1 MFIPVFYFRFTFV
14 TLAFNWI
21 PMKIPSLVCFA
32 AFCLLYA
39 CQKDNEQLRI
49 ARQKDALRNEQVFQK
64 INQAWQFTIPSLS
77 PNTRRFTSSWN
88 DLFVLTNELNK
99 KPKSTLGAFQKKA
112 RLLSQKSVVLGNT
125 IPLVFNKPE
134 IKSRIAVLTTKFNQI
149 NLYINVTPVQDQK
162 VVAILSEVNIE
173 LKALFLQLDELVR
186 KSEIPTEEGE
196 SEMKQML
203 DTSRA
208 IPSK

>member
-1 MFIPVFYFRFTFV
+1 LLFLVFYFRFTFV
-14 TLAFNWI
+14 TLAFNSTS
-21 PMKIPSLVCFA
+21 MKISPIVYAA
-32 AFCLLYA
+32 AFCLVLA
-39 CQKDNEQLRI
+39 CQKDQTQLQLE
-49 ARQKDALRNEQVFQK
+49 RQKDAQRKEQVFQT
-64 INQAWQFTIPSLS
+64 INQAWRFSIPSLA
-77 PNTRRFTSSWN
+77 PHTQQFAGSWN
-88 DLFVLTNELNK
+88 DLYVLTNELNQ

-112 RLLSQKSVVLGNT
+112 RLLSQKSAILANT

-149 NLYINVTPVQDQK
+149 NLFLHVTPVQDQK
-162 VVAILSEVNIE
+162 IVGLIADTNIE
-173 LKALFLQLDELVR
+173 LKALYLQLDELVR

-203 DTSRA
+203 DTTRA

>member
-1 MFIPVFYFRFTFV
+1 MLFLVFYFRFTFV
-14 TLAFNWI
+14 TLAFNSTS
-21 PMKIPSLVCFA
+21 MKIFPIVYAA
-32 AFCLLYA
+32 AFCLVLA
-39 CQKDNEQLRI
+39 CQKDQTQLQLE
-49 ARQKDALRNEQVFQK
+49 RQKDAQRKEQVFQT
-64 INQAWQFTIPSLS
+64 INRAWHFSIPSLA
-77 PNTRRFTSSWN
+77 PHTQQFASSWN
-88 DLFVLTNELNK
+88 DLYVLTNELNQ

-112 RLLSQKSVVLGNT
+112 RLLSQKSAILANT

-149 NLYINVTPVQDQK
+149 NLFLHVTPVQDQK
-162 VVAILSEVNIE
+162 VVGLIADTNIE
-173 LKALFLQLDELVR
+173 LKALYLQLDELVR

-203 DTSRA
+203 DTTRA

>member
-1 MFIPVFYFRFTFV
+1 MLFLVFYFRFTFV
-14 TLAFNWI
+14 TLAFNSTS
-21 PMKIPSLVCFA
+21 MKISPIVYAA
-32 AFCLLYA
+32 AFCLVLA
-39 CQKDNEQLRI
+39 CQKDQTQLQLE
-49 ARQKDALRNEQVFQK
+49 RQKDAQRKEQVFQT
-64 INQAWQFTIPSLS
+64 INRAWHFSIPSLA
-77 PNTRRFTSSWN
+77 PHTQQFASSWN
-88 DLFVLTNELNK
+88 DLYVLTNELNQ

-112 RLLSQKSVVLGNT
+112 RLLSQKSAILANT

-149 NLYINVTPVQDQK
+149 NLFLHVTPVQDQK
-162 VVAILSEVNIE
+162 VVGLIADTNIE
-173 LKALFLQLDELVR
+173 LKALYLQLDELVR

-203 DTSRA
+203 DTTRA

>member
-14 TLAFNWI
+14 TLAFKWI

-32 AFCLLYA
+32 AFCLLFA

>member
-1 MFIPVFYFRFTFV
+1 
-14 TLAFNWI
+14 
-21 PMKIPSLVCFA
+21 MKIPSLVCFA
-32 AFCLLYA
+32 SFCLLFA

-149 NLYINVTPVQDQK
+149 NLYINVTPIQDQK

-173 LKALFLQLDELVR
+173 LKALYLQLDELVR

>member
-1 MFIPVFYFRFTFV
+1 
-14 TLAFNWI
+14 
-21 PMKIPSLVCFA
+21 MKISPIVYAA
-32 AFCLLYA
+32 AFCLVLA
-39 CQKDNEQLRI
+39 CQKDQTQLQLE
-49 ARQKDALRNEQVFQK
+49 RQKDAQRKEQVFQT
-64 INQAWQFTIPSLS
+64 INQAWRFSIPSLAS
-77 PNTRRFTSSWN
+77 HTQQFASSWN
-88 DLFVLTNELNK
+88 DLYVLTNELNQ

-112 RLLSQKSVVLGNT
+112 RLLSQKSAILANT

-149 NLYINVTPVQDQK
+149 NLFLHVTPVQDQK
-162 VVAILSEVNIE
+162 VVGLIADTNIE
-173 LKALFLQLDELVR
+173 LKALYLQLDELVR

-203 DTSRA
+203 DTTRA

>member
-1 MFIPVFYFRFTFV
+1 MYIPVFYFRFTFV

-32 AFCLLYA
+32 AFCLLFA

>member
-32 AFCLLYA
+32 AFCLLFA

-64 INQAWQFTIPSLS
+64 INQAWQFTIPNLS
-77 PNTRRFTSSWN
+77 PNTQRFTSSWN

>member
-21 PMKIPSLVCFA
+21 PMKTPSLVCFV
-32 AFCLLYA
+32 AFCLLFA

-77 PNTRRFTSSWN
+77 PNTQRFTSSWN

>member
-14 TLAFNWI
+14 TLAFNCI
-21 PMKIPSLVCFA
+21 PMKIPSFVCVA
-32 AFCLLYA
+32 AFCVVFA
-39 CQKDNEQLRI
+39 CQKDNEQLRV
-49 ARQKDALRNEQVFQK
+49 ARQKDVLRKEQVFQK
-64 INQAWQFTIPSLS
+64 INQAWQFSIPSLS
-77 PNTRRFTSSWN
+77 PNTQRFTSSWN

-149 NLYINVTPVQDQK
+149 NLYIHATPIQDQK
-162 VVAILSEVNIE
+162 VVSLISDVNIE
-173 LKALFLQLDELVR
+173 LKALYLQLDEIVR

-196 SEMKQML
+196 TEMKQML
-203 DTSRA
+203 DTTRA